1 MEDKS
6 KILSELKKLEERI
19 VPTLASQDA
28 EIKAQGST
36 SSATARSLNELEKK
50 HDALTLELKELNKNL
65 IEVET
70 KLGRPNMGAKSG
82 IKQVGSAFMQS
93 PQFKR
98 MVETK
103 GRTTETV
110 DLGSL
115 SQYQGWEQK
124 GVSGNDQLRNVMSL
138 LSDQQIYMDPLRPN
152 RVRDLIPVFPTRF
165 SLIEYVQENV
175 LNINAAM
182 VAEGAQ
188 KPESSVG
195 FVDATTPV
203 RTLAHWMPVARQ
215 LLDDLQGLESY
226 LNTRLL
232 GGLKMVE
239 DDQILYGDGTG
250 QNLTGLMVASGTQE
264 ATWSLGTH
272 GDTQIDAIRRAMT
285 LAQLAYY
292 PVDGIVMNPVDWE
305 KIELIKST
313 EGLYV
318 WVNVATGSQPS
329 LWKVPVVTTTA
340 MHSGDVLLGAFSMA
354 CSLWD
359 RQEASMRMSEHHA
372 DFFTKNMVAM
382 LIEERIGLS
391 VQRSKSLVKLTLD
404 QAPA

>member
-65 IEVET
+65 LEVET

-215 LLDDLQGLESY
+215 LLDDIQGLESY

-359 RQEASMRMSEHHA
+359 RQEANMRMSEHHA

>member
-65 IEVET
+65 LDVET

-138 LSDQQIYMDPLRPN
+138 LSDQQFYMDPLRPN

-182 VAEGAQ
+182 VAEGSQ

-250 QNLTGLMVASGTQE
+250 QNLTGLMVASGTQS

-359 RQEASMRMSEHHA
+359 RQEANMRMSEHHA

>member
-1 MEDKS
+1 MDDKN
-6 KILSELKKLEERI
+6 KILLELKRLEENI
-19 VPTLASQDA
+19 VPKLASQDA
-28 EIKAQGST
+28 EIKAHGST
-36 SSATARSLNELEKK
+36 SSATAKAMSELEKK
-50 HDALTLELKELNKNL
+50 HDALTLELKELNRSL

-70 KLGRPNMGAKSG
+70 KLGRPNMSGKSG
-82 IKQVGSAFMQS
+82 VKKVGSAFLES

-103 GRTTETV
+103 GRTTDTV

-115 SQYQGWEQK
+115 SQYHGWEQK
-124 GVSGNDQLRNVMSL
+124 SVAGPDQLRNVMSL
-138 LSDQQIYMDPLRPN
+138 LLDQQIYMDPLRPN
-152 RVRDLIPVFPTRF
+152 RVRDLIPVNPTRF

-203 RTLAHWMPVARQ
+203 RVLAHWMPVARQ
-215 LLDDLQGLESY
+215 LLDDINGLETY

-239 DDQILYGDGTG
+239 DDQILYGDGLG
-250 QNLTGLMVASGTQE
+250 QNLTGLMVASGTQS
-264 ATWSLGTH
+264 ATWSAGTH

-318 WVNVATGSQPS
+318 WVNVATGAGPS

-340 MHSGDVLLGAFSMA
+340 MHSGDVLLGAFNMA
-354 CSLWD
+354 CTLWD
-359 RQEASMRMSEHHA
+359 REEANMRMSEHHA

-391 VQRSKSLVKLTLD
+391 VQRPKSLVKLTLD
-404 QAPA
+404 NAPA

>member
-65 IEVET
+65 LEVET

-138 LSDQQIYMDPLRPN
+138 LSDQQFYMDPLRPN

-215 LLDDLQGLESY
+215 LLDDIQGLESY

-250 QNLTGLMVASGTQE
+250 QNLTGLMVASGTQS
-264 ATWSLGTH
+264 ATWSLGIH

-340 MHSGDVLLGAFSMA
+340 MHSGDVLLGAFNMA

-359 RQEASMRMSEHHA
+359 RQEANMRMSEHHA

-391 VQRSKSLVKLTLD
+391 VQRPKSLVKLTLD

>member
-391 VQRSKSLVKLTLD
+391 VQRSKSLVKLTHD